1 MRQKSRPHR
10 LTHLALTLTPADV
23 TGLKGENKGVLQPL
37 RLILCQNGVHTIP
50 DEALLSPPHQQRRQ
64 RHALVTHPSRRVHI
78 TSLGTSRR
86 YVHRVERHLVVPW
99 YNVRSMLYIY
109 DYFDSNF

>member
-1 MRQKSRPHR
+1 MRQKSSPHR
-10 LTHLALTLTPADV
+10 LADLALTLSTANV
-23 TGLKGENKGVLQPL
+23 TGLESENKGVLQPL

-64 RHALVTHPSRRVHI
+64 RNTRVTHPSRRVHI

-86 YVHRVERHLVVPW
+86 RVHRVERHLVVPW